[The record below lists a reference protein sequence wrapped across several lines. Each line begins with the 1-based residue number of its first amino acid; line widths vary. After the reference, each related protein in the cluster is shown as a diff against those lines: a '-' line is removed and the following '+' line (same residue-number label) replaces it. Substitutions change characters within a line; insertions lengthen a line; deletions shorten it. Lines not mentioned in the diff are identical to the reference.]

1 MSKSEQDI
9 PKKIECIKLLNKMKI
24 VTSEVDIR
32 GHHLFFK
39 YEDISIVWKIGNN
52 ILFDFIE
59 FEKEEIAKEYFLKQR
74 INTTIVF
81 FQYKRCR
88 LYEICLRSIFKQ
100 RGF

>member
-39 YEDISIVWKIGNN
+39 YEDLHIVCTTRNTN
-52 ILFDFIE
+52 LSH
-59 FEKEEIAKEYFLKQR
+59 FL
-74 INTTIVF
+74 
-81 FQYKRCR
+81 
-88 LYEICLRSIFKQ
+88 
-100 RGF
+100 

>member
-39 YEDISIVWKIGNN
+39 YEDINVVCKIGTN

-59 FEKEEIAKEYFLKQR
+59 FENEDIAKEYFLKQR
-74 INTTIVF
+74 VNKTIVLS
-81 FQYKRCR
+81 QIKRSR
-88 LYEICLRSIFKQ
+88 IDEICLRTIFKQ
-100 RGF
+100 RAF

>member
-39 YEDISIVWKIGNN
+39 YEEIYIVCKIGNN

-74 INTTIVF
+74 INTT
-81 FQYKRCR
+81 QR
-88 LYEICLRSIFKQ
+88 LTTNSL
-100 RGF
+100 

>member
-39 YEDISIVWKIGNN
+39 YEDIYIVCKIGNN

-81 FQYKRCR
+81 SQYKRSR
-88 LYEICLRSIFKQ
+88 VNEICLRSIFKQ
-100 RGF
+100 KGF